1 MKDIRDQKFTEG
13 EIYSVTTEK
22 NYSGK
27 PIMPQNKVYNLFV
40 VTRIYSGSKLLIYPL
55 YRINRHRDTE
65 KPDTIKIA
73 CKNKEYDYY
82 VGYKQ
87 PLIVKKIEGEVTLEG
102 YIVPDVFKKI
112 QIICFNYLCNKE
124 IYNNQFNLDNED
136 ELLMIDINNGKFLDN
151 IDNIEYTESDI
162 INLSVIE
169 FATKYNVS
177 PEDAS
182 KLYIK
187 YMNKKRSK

>member
-1 MKDIRDQKFTEG
+1 ML
-13 EIYSVTTEK
+13 YC
-22 NYSGK
+22 
-27 PIMPQNKVYNLFV
+27 NL
-40 VTRIYSGSKLLIYPL
+40 Y
-55 YRINRHRDTE
+55 
-65 KPDTIKIA
+65 
-73 CKNKEYDYY
+73 
-82 VGYKQ
+82 
-87 PLIVKKIEGEVTLEG
+87 
-102 YIVPDVFKKI
+102 
-112 QIICFNYLCNKE
+112 
-124 IYNNQFNLDNED
+124 YNNQFNLDNED